1 MKATVV
7 VRSLL
12 LIGASVLIVISFK
25 YPMWYMFLD
34 SNNFPKGLGMAIWA
48 THPGDT
54 PDVKELDGGLNEVN
68 ILNHYIGM
76 RHISSAMPV
85 FKVLPIVLAS
95 MAVLCLVAAFVR
107 KRWLTLLSVIWFAL
121 VSAGGIVTLI
131 YTVYSFGHDLDPHA
145 PIKVAPF
152 MPGIYGEH
160 HLAQFTTYSDFYW
173 GTYLLIGAF
182 LLVVVAWVLD
192 LISSH
197 RRAEPQPRGGD

>member
-131 YTVYSFGHDLDPHA
+131 YTVYSFGHDLDL
-145 PIKVAPF
+145 
-152 MPGIYGEH
+152 MPPSRSLRLCRASMENTIWPSSPRTQTFIGER
-160 HLAQFTTYSDFYW
+160 
-173 GTYLLIGAF
+173 IC
-182 LLVVVAWVLD
+182 
-192 LISSH
+192 SSERFSSSWWH
-197 RRAEPQPRGGD
+197 GF